1 MFELESVI
9 LGAVFFDEKK
19 EFVNPAELDES
30 MFENKTLLKKV
41 CKWRNENRP
50 FDLILA
56 NEGFTQEEIKILNA
70 GVGRMVTICNYP
82 HYINLFKRKTLES
95 RIAQQIERNDINS
108 DTLKQYIDAVN
119 NAVIKEKIFNYEQ
132 DLHDYLARFEERAM
146 GKFERYSLDM
156 PGLDELLGLV
166 RPKRF
171 YTIGA
176 SSGVGKTNLML
187 KVMLK
192 QMSKEVPC
200 LFFTAEMDY
209 DSLVERMSAMN
220 SGLRLFDITNARLRP
235 EHITE
240 YVNSIEKHLYGKKS
254 YIFETPRFNT
264 NKIKDLIDKTGAKF
278 IFVDYLQKFNLEG
291 NGKQTPA
298 FVMNNI
304 ANGLK
309 EITMEKNVIIFA
321 GSQFGAHADRTNPKP
336 SDLKESG
343 GILEASDG
351 LILIGEISE
360 DNDYKKLRLD
370 VAKNK
375 YGITGRIAYA
385 MDRKSCNMEYSHIDT
400 ENLKG

>member
-19 EFVNPAELDES
+19 EFVNLADLNES
-30 MFENKTLLKKV
+30 LFENKSLFKKV
-41 CKWRNENRP
+41 TKWRSENKPYDVILGNEI
-50 FDLILA
+50 FSQDEL
-56 NEGFTQEEIKILNA
+56 KMLNS
-70 GVGRMVTICNYP
+70 GVSRMVTICNYP
-82 HYINLFKRKTLES
+82 HYLNLFKRKTLEL
-95 RIAQQIERNDINS
+95 RISQQIENKDINP
-108 DTLKQYIDAVN
+108 DTLRQYIDAVN
-119 NAVIKEKIFNYEQ
+119 NSVIKEKIFNYET
-132 DLHDYLARFEERAM
+132 DLHEYLERFEERAM

-171 YTIGA
+171 YTVGA

-187 KVMLK
+187 KIMLK

-240 YVNSIEKHLYGKKS
+240 YVNSIEKYLYGKKS

-291 NGKQTPA
+291 ARNQTPA

-321 GSQFGAHADRTNPKP
+321 GSQFGAHADRTNPKS

-360 DNDYKKLRLD
+360 DDDYKKLRLD

-385 MDRKSCNMEYSHIDT
+385 MDRKSCNMEFSYLDT
-400 ENLKG
+400 EALRS